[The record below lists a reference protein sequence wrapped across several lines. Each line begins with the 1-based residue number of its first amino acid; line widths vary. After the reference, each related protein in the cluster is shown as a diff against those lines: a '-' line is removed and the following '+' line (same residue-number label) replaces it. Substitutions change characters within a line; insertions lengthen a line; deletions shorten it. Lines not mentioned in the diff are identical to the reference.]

1 LTPRRTGGYNNP
13 DRGGGVGWWWN
24 GHSPPHD
31 LTTTP
36 PMRLFPLA
44 TEAFG
49 RLYRN
54 RALTLA
60 MARREVT
67 DKYTRQ
73 VLGSVWAVGH
83 PLILV
88 CVYIFLFQMVLGV
101 RLGGTAGLP
110 EFDYVVYLLS
120 GLIPWLAVQ
129 ESLNKGSTVVTSN
142 ANLVK
147 QVVFPLEV
155 LPVKSVLA
163 CFVTQTVGTICLA
176 AYVLIKQPDL
186 PVDYSG
192 LPLTYA
198 LLPVWWAFQAL
209 GMAGIVFAISA
220 LGVYV
225 RDIKELVHVFSV
237 VGMYLVP
244 IVYQPKMVPPSIAPL
259 LWFNPFSYMVWTYQD
274 ACYNGHPEHWY
285 AWIVFPVGSVLTF
298 LLGYSLFRKLQ
309 TQFGSV
315 L

>member
-1 LTPRRTGGYNNP
+1 MQIL
-13 DRGGGVGWWWN
+13 
-24 GHSPPHD
+24 
-31 LTTTP
+31 
-36 PMRLFPLA
+36 PLA

-60 MARREVT
+60 LAKREVT

-83 PLILV
+83 PLIHV
-88 CVYIFLFQMVLGV
+88 CVFILLFQVVLKQ
-101 RLGGTAGLP
+101 RMGGTVELP
-110 EFDYVVYLLS
+110 LDYVAYLLS

-129 ESLNKGSTVVTSN
+129 ESLGKGSTVITSN

-163 CFVTQTVGTICLA
+163 CFVTQFVGTLCLMV
-176 AYVLIKQPDL
+176 YVLVDHGSL
-186 PVDYSG
+186 PR
-192 LPLTYA
+192 TYA
-198 LLPVWWAFQAL
+198 LLPALWMFQAI

-225 RDIKELVHVFSV
+225 RDIKELVQVFSV
-237 VGMYLVP
+237 VGVYLVP
-244 IVYQPKMVPPSIAPL
+244 IVYQPEMVPDSIRPL
-259 LWFNPFSYMVWTYQD
+259 LKFNPFSHMVWCYQD
-274 ACYNGHPEHWY
+274 ACYFGHPVWEHWY

-298 LLGYSLFRKLQ
+298 LVGYSLFRKLQ
-309 TQFGSV
+309 AHFGSV

>member
-1 LTPRRTGGYNNP
+1 
-13 DRGGGVGWWWN
+13 
-24 GHSPPHD
+24 
-31 LTTTP
+31 
-36 PMRLFPLA
+36 MRLIPLA

-54 RALTLA
+54 RALALA
-60 MARREVT
+60 LAKREVT

-83 PLILV
+83 PLIHV
-88 CVYIFLFQMVLGV
+88 CVFIFLFQVVLKQ
-101 RLGGTAGLP
+101 RMGGTVELP
-110 EFDYVVYLLS
+110 LDYVAYLLS

-129 ESLNKGSTVVTSN
+129 ESLNKGSTVITSN

-155 LPVKSVLA
+155 LPIKSVLA
-163 CFVTQTVGTICLA
+163 CFVTQVVGTLCLII
-176 AYVLIKQPDL
+176 YVLIDNGRLHP
-186 PVDYSG
+186 
-192 LPLTYA
+192 TYA
-198 LLPVWWAFQAL
+198 LLPALWAFQAV

-225 RDIKELVHVFSV
+225 RDIKELVQVFSV

-244 IVYQPKMVPPSIAPL
+244 IVYRPDQMPAQIEPL
-259 LWFNPFSYMVWTYQD
+259 LAFNPFSHMVWCYQD
-274 ACYNGHPEHWY
+274 ACYFGGFEHLRSWF
-285 AWIVFPVGSVLTF
+285 IFPIGAVLTF

-309 TQFGSV
+309 AHFGSV

>member
-1 LTPRRTGGYNNP
+1 MPPAVSRRKAVLTGPADDMRI
-13 DRGGGVGWWWN
+13 VG
-24 GHSPPHD
+24 
-31 LTTTP
+31 LI
-36 PMRLFPLA
+36 PLA

-60 MARREVT
+60 LARREVT

-73 VLGSVWAVGH
+73 VLGSVWAIGH

-88 CVYIFLFQMVLGV
+88 CVYIFLFRMVLGV

-129 ESLNKGSTVVTSN
+129 ESLNKGSTVVTSS

-147 QVVFPLEV
+147 QVVFPVEV

-163 CFVTQTVGTICLA
+163 CFVTQAVGTACLA
-176 AYVLIKQPDL
+176 AYVLLRHPDL
-186 PVDYSG
+186 PVDYAG
-192 LPLTYA
+192 LPRTFA
-198 LLPVWWAFQAL
+198 LLPAWWLFQAL
-209 GMAGIVFAISA
+209 GMSGVVFAVSA

-225 RDIKELVHVFSV
+225 RDIKELVQVFSV

-244 IVYQPKMVPPSIAPL
+244 IVYQPHMVPPAIEWL
-259 LWFNPFSYMVWTYQD
+259 LYFNPFSYLVWCYQD
-274 ACYNGHPEHWY
+274 ACYFGYPEHWY
-285 AWIVFPVGSVLTF
+285 AWIVFPAGSVLTF
-298 LLGYSLFRKLQ
+298 LLGSGLFRKLQ
-309 TQFGSV
+309 PHFGSV

>member
-1 LTPRRTGGYNNP
+1 
-13 DRGGGVGWWWN
+13 
-24 GHSPPHD
+24 
-31 LTTTP
+31 
-36 PMRLFPLA
+36 
-44 TEAFG
+44 
-49 RLYRN
+49 
-54 RALTLA
+54 

-88 CVYIFLFQMVLGV
+88 CVYIFLFQVVLQQ
-101 RLGGTAGLP
+101 RMGGTIDMPL
-110 EFDYVVYLLS
+110 DYVAYLLS

-129 ESLNKGSTVVTSN
+129 ESLNKGSAVITSN

-147 QVVFPLEV
+147 QVVFPLDV

-163 CFVTQTVGTICLA
+163 CFVTQIVGTLCLII
-176 AYVLIKQPDL
+176 YVLI
-186 PVDYSG
+186 DYG
-192 LPLTYA
+192 RLHPTYA
-198 LLPVWWAFQAL
+198 LLPLLWVFQAI
-209 GMAGIVFAISA
+209 GMTGIVFAISA

-225 RDIKELVHVFSV
+225 RDIKELVQVFSV

-244 IVYQPKMVPPSIAPL
+244 IVYQPEMVPPKFLPL
-259 LWFNPFSYMVWTYQD
+259 LKVNPFSYMVWCYQD
-274 ACYNGHPEHWY
+274 ACYFGRFEHPE
-285 AWIVFPVGSVLTF
+285 AWAVFPVGSVLAF

-309 TQFGSV
+309 SHFGSV